1 MNKQTYLD
9 ELRKYL
15 EVKSVSKKDIETVI
29 NDYSELYDEAIDLG
43 IDDQK
48 VAEKLGHPNDIFYAI
63 KDTLSFSKKGDSKL
77 VAISPFVATII
88 FFSIGFG
95 IEGWAYAWLA
105 YLLVPLTAIW
115 SGEKGKEKIIATSPF
130 VAVIVFF
137 ALGFIGG
144 LWHPGWLIFL
154 IVPFV
159 AILLDE
165 KGKDKL
171 IALSIFIIIPTFIL
185 ISTYVSPTFYAY
197 GWALFAITPVLA
209 LVLNPM
215 KLKEVVMLIAI
226 LLAVAAQ
233 LTIYF
238 TTGEV
243 TYTWY
248 PYILPV
254 ALALLFGY
262 IDIVIDAK
270 FNFKE
275 KAWVA
280 ISILLV
286 VVAYLTVS
294 LLIPNVWG
302 WSWIILLLIPM
313 IGIYDSMKF
322 KTPVAYTPFIAVIT
336 FMVLGT
342 AFDLWHIAWM
352 VFLLIPM
359 TAILTGSD
367 DKPKIIETDESSE
380 D

>member
-1 MNKQTYLD
+1 MNKETYLK
-9 ELRKYL
+9 ELRNYL
-15 EVKSVSKKDIETVI
+15 EQKSVASKDVATVI
-29 NDYSELYDEAIDLG
+29 SDYSELYDEATDLG
-43 IDDQK
+43 NDDQS
-48 VAEKLGHPNDIFYAI
+48 VAEKLGSPKDIFIAI
-63 KDTLSFSKKGDSKL
+63 KDTLSFSKKDDNKL
-77 VAISPFVATII
+77 VAISPFIATIL

-95 IEGWAYAWLA
+95 LEGWSYAWLV
-105 YLLVPLTAIW
+105 YLIIPLTAIW
-115 SGEKGKEKIIATSPF
+115 SSEKGKEKIIGSSPF
-130 VAVIVFF
+130 VAVIIFF

-154 IVPFV
+154 LVPFV
-159 AILLDE
+159 AIILDE
-165 KGKDKL
+165 KGKDKI
-171 IALSIFIIIPTFIL
+171 IALSVFIIIPTFIL
-185 ISTYVSPTFYAY
+185 IGTYVSPTFYAY
-197 GWALFAITPVLA
+197 GWAMFAITPVLA
-209 LVLNPM
+209 LILNPM
-215 KLKEVVMLIAI
+215 KLKEVVMLCAI

-238 TTGEV
+238 MTGDV

-262 IDIVIDAK
+262 VDLVIDAK
-270 FNFKE
+270 LNFKE

-280 ISILLV
+280 IAILLV

-313 IGIYDSMKF
+313 IGIYDSSKF

-336 FMVLGT
+336 FMILGT
-342 AFDLWHIAWM
+342 IFGLWHIAWL

>member
-1 MNKQTYLD
+1 MNKNTYLD

-15 EVKSVSKKDIETVI
+15 EQKSVSTKDVETVI
-29 NDYSELYDEAIDLG
+29 SDYSELYDEAIDLG
-43 IDDQK
+43 IDDMS
-48 VAEKLGHPNDIFYAI
+48 VAEKLGSPKDIYIAI
-63 KDTLSFSKKGDSKL
+63 KDTLHFKKNNDNKL
-77 VAISPFVATII
+77 VAISPFISVML
-88 FFSIGFG
+88 FFGIGFG
-95 IEGWAYAWLA
+95 LEGWSYAWLVF
-105 YLLVPLTAIW
+105 LLIPLTAIW
-115 SGEKGKEKIIATSPF
+115 TSEKGKEKIIGSSPF
-130 VAVIVFF
+130 VAVIIFF

-154 IVPFV
+154 IIPFV

-171 IALSIFIIIPTFIL
+171 IGLSIFIIIPTYIL
-185 ISTYVSPTFYAY
+185 IGTFVSITFYEY
-197 GWALFAITPVLA
+197 GWAMFAITPILA

-215 KLKEVVMLIAI
+215 KLKEVVMLLSII
-226 LLAVAAQ
+226 LAVGAQ
-233 LTIYF
+233 LTIYYM
-238 TTGEV
+238 TGDV

-275 KAWVA
+275 KGWVA
-280 ISILLV
+280 IAILLV

-294 LLIPNVWG
+294 LLIPNVWA

-313 IGIYDSMKF
+313 IGVYDSTKF
-322 KTPVAYTPFIAVIT
+322 KSPVAYTPFIAVMT
-336 FMVLGT
+336 FMILGLV
-342 AFDLWHIAWM
+342 FSLWHIAWM

-359 TAILTGSD
+359 TAILTESDKKNEKNKSD
-367 DKPKIIETDESSE
+367 DSSE
-380 D
+380 A